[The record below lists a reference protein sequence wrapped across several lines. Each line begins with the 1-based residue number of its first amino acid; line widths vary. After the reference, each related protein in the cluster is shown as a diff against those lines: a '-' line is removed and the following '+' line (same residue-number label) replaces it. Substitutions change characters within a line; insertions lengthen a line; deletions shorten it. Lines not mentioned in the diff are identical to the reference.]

1 MRSSVRATKA
11 RLRRLVSSGMCEAD
25 NAERYAGELR
35 RSGKN
40 LEDDALFKSKERF
53 FKALGDS
60 TRLKM
65 IRLLAEREMCV
76 CEMMIALGI
85 TQPTA
90 SHHLNILERQ
100 GIAMRRREGKWVLY
114 RLSSPRVAAAAM
126 TDVTATVAESK
137 PTAGR
142 AGAREVGGSAA
153 AASARTAPR
162 APRARSRTS
171 GRA

>member
-1 MRSSVRATKA
+1 MRSTVRVTKV
-11 RLRRLVSSGMCEAD
+11 RLRRLVSSGMREAD

-35 RSGKN
+35 RFGKK
-40 LEDDALFKSKERF
+40 LEDDTLFKSKERF

-76 CEMMIALGI
+76 CEIMVALEI

-100 GIAMRRREGKWVLY
+100 GIAKKRRKGKWVFY
-114 RLSSPRVAAAAM
+114 RLSSPRLVALLDESGILARVSAQR
-126 TDVTATVAESK
+126 TKVLEITV
-137 PTAGR
+137 
-142 AGAREVGGSAA
+142 
-153 AASARTAPR
+153 
-162 APRARSRTS
+162 
-171 GRA
+171 

>member
-1 MRSSVRATKA
+1 MRGTVRATKA

-35 RSGKN
+35 RLGKK
-40 LEDDALFKSKERF
+40 LEDDTLFKSKERF
-53 FKALGDS
+53 FRALGDS

-76 CEMMIALGI
+76 CEIMVALEI

-100 GIAMRRREGKWVLY
+100 GIAEKRRKGKWVLY
-114 RLSSPRVAAAAM
+114 RLSSPRMVAVLGSSGLPEDHVSTRRAKVLE
-126 TDVTATVAESK
+126 TTV
-137 PTAGR
+137 
-142 AGAREVGGSAA
+142 
-153 AASARTAPR
+153 
-162 APRARSRTS
+162 
-171 GRA
+171 

>member
-1 MRSSVRATKA
+1 MRSTVRATKA

-35 RSGKN
+35 RFGKK
-40 LEDDALFKSKERF
+40 LEGDTLFKSTEHF

-65 IRLLAEREMCV
+65 IRLLTGREMCV
-76 CEMMIALGI
+76 CEIMVALGI

-100 GIAMRRREGKWVLY
+100 GIAKRRRKGKWVLY
-114 RLSSPRVAAAAM
+114 RLSSPRMAAVAAVLDNVGAS
-126 TDVTATVAESK
+126 TADDE
-137 PTAGR
+137 
-142 AGAREVGGSAA
+142 ARMPGGL
-153 AASARTAPR
+153 
-162 APRARSRTS
+162 
-171 GRA
+171 